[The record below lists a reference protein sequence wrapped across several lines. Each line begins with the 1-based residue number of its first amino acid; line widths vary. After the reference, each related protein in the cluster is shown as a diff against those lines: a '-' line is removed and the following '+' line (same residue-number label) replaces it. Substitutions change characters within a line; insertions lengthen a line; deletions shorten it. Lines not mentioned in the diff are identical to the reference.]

1 MLKEKQEK
9 ARLENITDS
18 EQAIADL
25 NRRHERDKQI
35 LLEENK
41 KLNTEIESV
50 SFLFLFWVLLVV
62 VVVVS
67 VFFFFTR
74 ILFVFS

>member
-50 SFLFLFWVLLVV
+50 SFNFDFFCVVIGGGFGFCVSLHVYCLF
-62 VVVVS
+62 S
-67 VFFFFTR
+67 
-74 ILFVFS
+74 

>member
-25 NRRHERDKQI
+25 NRRHEREKQI
-35 LLEENK
+35 LLEDNK
-41 KLNTEIESV
+41 KLNSEIESV
-50 SFLFLFWVLLVV
+50 S
-62 VVVVS
+62 S
-67 VFFFFTR
+67 C
-74 ILFVFS
+74 VFSFLEEL